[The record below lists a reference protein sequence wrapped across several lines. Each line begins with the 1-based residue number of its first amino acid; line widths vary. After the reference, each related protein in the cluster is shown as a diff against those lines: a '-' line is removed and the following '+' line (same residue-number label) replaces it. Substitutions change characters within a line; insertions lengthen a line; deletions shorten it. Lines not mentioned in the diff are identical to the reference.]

1 MIKWEATLMGKR
13 LYIIEDDAMVQKALL
28 ALWEDSS
35 WCVEAFFTA
44 ESFLSAERETGV
56 ILCDIR
62 LKDGMSGLQ
71 FFDQLRLLKC
81 SHPIIFLSG
90 HGDIDMAVDV
100 MQRGAYHFLTK
111 PYKNQHLMDV
121 VYAAHLKLEN
131 KSADLLS
138 MQAIPNLTK
147 REKGVLTLLIK
158 GLSSKAIAQ
167 QLTISIHTVDVHRAN
182 ILNKTAMGTT
192 KKLMAHAL
200 QNQWDKAL
208 A

>member
-1 MIKWEATLMGKR
+1 MDKR

-28 ALWEDSS
+28 ALWEDTS
-35 WCVEAFFTA
+35 WFVESFFTA
-44 ESFLSAERETGV
+44 ESFLSTEREAGV

-62 LKDGMSGLQ
+62 LKDGMSGLRL
-71 FFDQLRLLKC
+71 FDQLALLKC
-81 SHPIIFLSG
+81 SYQVVFLSG

-111 PYKNQHLMDV
+111 PYKNQHLIDV
-121 VYAAHLKLEN
+121 VYAAHLKLEH
-131 KSADLLS
+131 KSAGLMS
-138 MQAIPNLTK
+138 MEAIPNLTK
-147 REKGVLTLLIK
+147 RERCVLLLLIK

-167 QLTISIHTVDVHRAN
+167 QLAISIHTVDVHRAN

-200 QNQWDKAL
+200 LNQWDKLL
-208 A
+208 AQ